1 MYKSGIY
8 AFTGV
13 LPYTSLIY
21 RTHIRKCSDFKL
33 AQKNFQVR
41 GTNARAIHQ
50 TKPARPFGPTSG
62 RSLCTCTQ
70 TKQSKTSSTKDVIL
84 VLVRPICLQVH
95 NKRFYGHQELFTGQ
109 YQFWGYTEEG
119 PRLLWTL
126 ILSLS
131 NRVLGLALGCLS
143 ISFVMLEIL
152 GVLKRI
158 RGPQVPIGAHSWA

>member
-1 MYKSGIY
+1 MLTLMPSQAFAVYKSGMSIVHILEV
-8 AFTGV
+8 AQIVSSLNKSFKFAEQMRGQF
-13 LPYTSLIY
+13 PRTSLY
-21 RTHIRKCSDFKL
+21 WP
-33 AQKNFQVR
+33 A
-41 GTNARAIHQ
+41 
-50 TKPARPFGPTSG
+50 KPFWPTSG
-62 RSLCTCTQ
+62 RSLCTCTE
-70 TKQSKTSSTKDVIL
+70 TKQAKTNSTKDVIL
-84 VLVRPICLQVH
+84 VLICLQVH
-95 NKRFYGHQELFTGQ
+95 NNRFYGHQEFFTGQ

>member
-1 MYKSGIY
+1 MNKIYKHKFWLDPCLWACRYVNSN

-13 LPYTSLIY
+13 LPYTSLVYLHSQAFCRIQVWYVY

-33 AQKNFQVR
+33 AQKHFQVR
-41 GTNARAIHQ
+41 GTNARTIHQ

-95 NKRFYGHQELFTGQ
+95 NKRLYGHQNNVTGQ
-109 YQFWGYTEEG
+109 YMFWGCT
-119 PRLLWTL
+119 R
-126 ILSLS
+126 S
-131 NRVLGLALGCLS
+131 
-143 ISFVMLEIL
+143 
-152 GVLKRI
+152 RI
-158 RGPQVPIGAHSWA
+158 Q